1 MDVNMAQLGSI
12 TLFLAFFTTL
22 YVVFAYVVGIATRN
36 VRLVASAR
44 GGVGG
49 VALLVS
55 LASAVLVYLLLVGD
69 FKVLYV
75 AQYTNRALPTLYKV
89 SAFWAGQAGSL
100 LLWALVLFLYA
111 FVVAYFH
118 RGEGRDMV
126 PYASA
131 ILMFIGLFFLYLLT
145 FVSSPFETLDFTPAD
160 GQGLNPLLQNPG
172 MLIHPVTTYLG
183 YVGFAVPFAFAVSAL
198 LLRKSGVIWIK
209 LTRRWTL
216 ITWMFLSIGIIY
228 GAQWAY
234 VELGWGGY
242 WAWDPVEN
250 ASLMPWL
257 TGTAFLHSVMIQ
269 EKKGM
274 LKVWNV
280 SLVMMTFLLTIF
292 GTFLTRSGIL
302 SSVHAFGEST
312 LGMYFLGFLALMT
325 LGSLYVLFNR
335 MEVLAQENEFESAL
349 SKESSFL
356 LNNLLLVGAAF
367 AVFWGT
373 VFPLISE
380 TLRGV
385 EVTVSAPFFNRVLVP
400 IGILLVV
407 LTGICPLIAWRRS
420 SFENLRRNF
429 LYPLGVM
436 LVVMAGLAFYL
447 RDNLNLGALLAYGS
461 STFVI
466 ATIVLDVLRALRV
479 RQRVTGEGL
488 VVALFRML
496 TRNRR
501 RYGGYLVHLGVVI
514 MIIGIAGSSIY
525 DVEVTKTV
533 RVGEVIEIQGY
544 TLEYTG
550 IDLEQ
555 RPPALQ
561 NVVAN
566 VVVFKDGQ
574 RLGIVRPEKAFHPN
588 SEGPVTEVAILS
600 SLAHDVYVILAG
612 WDLDR
617 GVATFK
623 VKVNPLVAW
632 LWFGA
637 YLLVAGTVFAV
648 WPEGR
653 RLAADREVNLAIGR
667 GSG

>member
-1 MDVNMAQLGSI
+1 VDVNMAELGSV
-12 TLFLAFFTTL
+12 TLFLAFFTAL
-22 YVVFAYVVGIATRN
+22 YALFAYVVGIRTRN

-44 GGVGG
+44 GGVGA
-49 VALLVS
+49 VTLLVS
-55 LASAVLVYLLLVGD
+55 LASAVLLYLLLVGD

-75 AQYTNRALPTLYKV
+75 AQYTNRALPTLYKI

-131 ILMFIGLFFLYLLT
+131 IMVLIGLFFLYLLA
-145 FVSSPFETLDFTPAD
+145 FVTSPFETLSFTPAD

-183 YVGFAVPFAFAVSAL
+183 YVGFAVPFAFAMSAL
-198 LLRKSGVIWIK
+198 LLRKEGVAWIR

-216 ITWMFLSIGIIY
+216 ISWLFLSIGIIY

-242 WAWDPVEN
+242 WGWDPVEN

-274 LKVWNV
+274 LKTWNV
-280 SLVMMTFLLTIF
+280 SLVIMTFLLTIF

-325 LGSLYVLFNR
+325 LGSLYVLFSR

-373 VFPLISE
+373 VFPLLSSA
-380 TLRGV
+380 LRGV
-385 EVTVSAPFFNRVLVP
+385 DVTVSAPFFNRVIVP
-400 IGILLVV
+400 IGIVLVL

-420 SFENLRRNF
+420 SLENLRRNF
-429 LYPLGVM
+429 LYPLGVA
-436 LVVMAGLAFYL
+436 LVVLVALGVYL
-447 RDNLNLGALLAYGS
+447 RDSFNLGALLGYGS

-466 ATIVLDVLRALRV
+466 ATIVLDVFRALRV

-488 VVALFRML
+488 AVALARML
-496 TRNRR
+496 ARNRR
-501 RYGGYLVHLGVVI
+501 RYGGYLVHLAVVI
-514 MIIGIAGSSIY
+514 MVIGITGSSVY
-525 DVEVTKTV
+525 DVEVTKTI
-533 RVGEVIEIQGY
+533 RVGETIEIQGY
-544 TLEYTG
+544 TLEYIG
-550 IDLEQ
+550 MDLEQ

-566 VVVFKDGQ
+566 VVISKDGQ
-574 RLGIVRPEKAFHPN
+574 RLGIVRPEKQFHPN
-588 SEGPVTEVAILS
+588 SEAPTTEVAILG
-600 SLAHDVYVILAG
+600 SLVHDVYVILAG

-632 LWFGA
+632 LWLGE
-637 YLLVAGTVFAV
+637 YLLVVGTVFAV

-653 RLAADREVNLAIGR
+653 RLAAERRANLAIGR